1 LSRATEGQRVALSG
15 NISFSRIAS
24 MTSGKVVAMVRA
36 EDVRLKNLEFSQSQ
50 SGADFQ
56 LLLDWFFQYTAH
68 GMQFEEHASQE

>member
-1 LSRATEGQRVALSG
+1 MLSRATEGQRVALSG

-50 SGADFQ
+50 SDFQ